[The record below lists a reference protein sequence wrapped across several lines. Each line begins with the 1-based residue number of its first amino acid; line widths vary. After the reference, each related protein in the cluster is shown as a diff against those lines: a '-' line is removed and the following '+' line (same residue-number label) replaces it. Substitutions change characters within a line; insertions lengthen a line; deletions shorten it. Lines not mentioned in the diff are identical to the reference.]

1 MGRARAR
8 TEIGAV
14 GATIVAVALIAVA
27 ACSRPGATDPI
38 STNLATV
45 PAELRAYL
53 EDVAGADGRRY
64 AVRDDQDHVLDGL
77 AILPAPDGGFVGVS
91 HWWSDALAEFRVGVS
106 TSHDLLTW
114 TWQTDLARRA
124 SMPAILPASDGGYV
138 VAWEQEPDNHL
149 AFAWYPSWDDLL
161 AARPSKTFQAD
172 QRLSDC
178 AEGTPNLLTAS
189 STYVSFGFHYFGDC
203 DLDREARGTM
213 DWSTWTASK
222 RPELDAA
229 ILANGVRGGIG
240 DRDVITFRGREFMV
254 IEAMSVRDDWSTWKV
269 YLVDETLAAAPL
281 SFVTDGGSR
290 AFTNPTASIV
300 EFRGRPTLVV
310 TLFVPQEGARGG
322 EAGSLVYYT
331 PISPT

>member
-1 MGRARAR
+1 MGRAGARAR
-8 TEIGAV
+8 IGAV
-14 GATIVAVALIAVA
+14 GIAVIVVAVPWAA
-27 ACSRPGATDPI
+27 ACARPGATDPI

-45 PAELRAYL
+45 PGELRGYL
-53 EDVAGADGRRY
+53 EDVAGAGARRY
-64 AVRDDQDHVLDGL
+64 AVRDDKDHELDGL

-91 HWWSDALAEFRVGVS
+91 HWWNVALGEFRVGLS

-114 TWQTDLARRA
+114 TWQADLARQA
-124 SMPAILPASDGGYV
+124 SMPAILPATDGGYV
-138 VAWEQEPDNHL
+138 VGWEQEPDNHL

-161 AARPSKTFQAD
+161 AARPSKTFEAEQ
-172 QRLSDC
+172 QLSDC
-178 AEGTPNLLTAS
+178 AEGTPNLLAAS
-189 STYVSFGFHYFGDC
+189 STSVSFGFHYFSDC

-240 DRDVITFRGREFMV
+240 DRDVIAFRGREFMV
-254 IEAMSVRDDWSTWKV
+254 VEAMSVRDDWTTWKV
-269 YLVDETLAAAPL
+269 YLVDESLAAEPL
-281 SFVTDGGSR
+281 SFATDAGSR
-290 AFTNPTASIV
+290 AFTNPTATIV

-322 EAGSLVYYT
+322 EAGSLVFYT
-331 PISPT
+331 PIAMK